1 MMFILKLYIE
11 EWHFD
16 FGTEHL
22 CNEKICRTREEA
34 TRLGVEFMAA
44 GRQDVRNYPGAPA
57 ERTITPLKYEI
68 IEIL

>member
-1 MMFILKLYIE
+1 MFILKLYIE
-11 EWHFD
+11 EWYFD

-44 GRQDVRNYPGAPA
+44 GCRDVRNYPGCSC
-57 ERTITPLKYEI
+57 
-68 IEIL
+68 